1 MEQPQIGCHGFRSA
15 DCLKVWWESG
25 GPTRVYYRVPSQP
38 AEARAFFR
46 KLLQQGNY
54 DPADLDN
61 RVNSLAECHQRLQKV
76 EAASQNLHRINAS
89 LATLM
94 AGPNLAFPAPK
105 RYPWRPIMRE
115 H

>member
-1 MEQPQIGCHGFRSA
+1 ME
-15 DCLKVWWESG
+15 KV
-25 GPTRVYYRVPSQP
+25 TF

-76 EAASQNLHRINAS
+76 EAASQN
-89 LATLM
+89 
-94 AGPNLAFPAPK
+94 PAPGV
-105 RYPWRPIMRE
+105 
-115 H
+115 